1 MNSFLVEAIMTV
13 IVVFILISILV
24 YIEYHDRVC
33 DKYIRNNSKYTD
45 EWLSDIAEDITNSE
59 KLK

>member
-1 MNSFLVEAIMTV
+1 MNSFLVEAIMAV

-33 DKYIRNNSKYTD
+33 NRYIRNNSKYTD
-45 EWLSDIAEDITNSE
+45 EWLSDIAKDITNS
-59 KLK
+59 KK